1 MVYVRTPWE
10 TGGKTFATGTVIATG
25 LEGFLAGGRDFSVIV
40 EPGPRATVQRTVAG
54 ADYLLVSILDNVQG
68 QLWKYR
74 LVGSRW
80 HGERVDVPGMGNV
93 GIVDVDRH
101 SNRFFFR
108 YSSFTQPT
116 TLYLHDDDGSVRLVR
131 QAPARF
137 DAEGIGIVQLEATSA
152 DGIKVP
158 YFVTGRHPP
167 EVLAGVH
174 VNRGDP

>member
-1 MVYVRTPWE
+1 M
-10 TGGKTFATGTVIATG
+10 
-25 LEGFLAGGRDFSVIV
+25 AGGRDFSVIV

-158 YFVTGRHPP
+158 YFVVAPEGVATNGRPTLLYTYGGFEIP
-167 EVLAGVH
+167 MTSKGPTYLTIL
-174 VNRGDP
+174 D